1 MRKMFQSQMPGVPP
15 QIQNIFN
22 EIFRASQE
30 GDIVDIGQAFTITG
44 TYVETRELDLSSPTA
59 ANVAAVLATLLTDL
73 KRGGAKK
80 SN

>member
-1 MRKMFQSQMPGVPP
+1 MRKMFQSQMPGVPAN
-15 QIQNIFN
+15 IQSIFN

-73 KRGGAKK
+73 KRGGAKE
-80 SN
+80 